1 MAPYIDDHGDSHLV
15 GLYLREVGKYAL
27 LKADEEKKL
36 AQETEAGDTESRSKL
51 ILANLR
57 LVVNIAKRYQNQ
69 GLSLMDLI
77 EEGNLGLIRA
87 VEKFDVSKNFRFST
101 YATWWIRQF
110 IGRAI
115 QNQGHMV
122 RLPSHKMENLQKARE
137 CHKKLVQE
145 LGRDPSIEELAD
157 RLTRMEKPLEGKN
170 ANETAELFFQPAVIE
185 SLVGPDDEED
195 HHWRFEDKNYV
206 PPDVEIFLDARDSR
220 MVQLVEQLGERERKI
235 INLRFGLGGT
245 EPKTLKEIGA
255 ELGITRER
263 VRQIEQK
270 CLEELR
276 LKIEETIKAED
287 VF

>member
-1 MAPYIDDHGDSHLV
+1 
-15 GLYLREVGKYAL
+15 
-27 LKADEEKKL
+27 
-36 AQETEAGDTESRSKL
+36 
-51 ILANLR
+51 
-57 LVVNIAKRYQNQ
+57 
-69 GLSLMDLI
+69 MDLI

-137 CHKKLVQE
+137 VHKRLVQD
-145 LGRDPSIEELAD
+145 LGREPIVDELAEQ
-157 RLTRMEKPLEGKN
+157 LPMEPKAAK
-170 ANETAELFFQPAVIE
+170 ETAELFYQPAVIE
-185 SLVGPDDEED
+185 SLVGPDEEGD

-206 PPDVEIFLDARDSR
+206 PPDVEIFLEGRDRRTLDMIES
-220 MVQLVEQLGERERKI
+220 LPDRERTI
-235 INLRFGLGGT
+235 MTYRFGLSGND
-245 EPKTLKEIGA
+245 PLTLKDIGA

-270 CLEELR
+270 CLKMLR
-276 LKIEETIKAED
+276 EQLEATMRTED
-287 VF
+287 IF